1 MTSLP
6 DGRRPAVTWIVIG
19 MVAVLAVVAT
29 LLTINLLSR
38 LPTGTG
44 PTATESLV
52 ASATSGPSA
61 TPLFLSSASSTA
73 SASPTPDEHT
83 APAWAATGG
92 MIEARAGQ
100 TATLLPD
107 GTVLVAG
114 GSSII
119 SSIGSLLAS
128 AELYD
133 PSSGSWTATRSMIEA
148 RAGHTATL
156 LPDGRVLVAGGGIIS
171 SIGSL
176 LASAE
181 LYDPSSG
188 SWTRADGM
196 IEARDGHTATLL
208 PNGQVIVAG
217 GYGSIGS
224 LLASAE
230 LYNPSSGSWTAT
242 GSMIEAPYGHT
253 ATLLPNGAVLAAGGC
268 CDDPS
273 TGHQLAP
280 TELYDPESGSWTAT
294 GNMHEGRAAHTAAL
308 LADGTVLVAGGS
320 LQGTA
325 VPSASAEL
333 YDPGSGTWTAT
344 AGMFEARTGHTATLL
359 PNGKV
364 LVTGGYGGSRSSGT
378 LASAELYDPG
388 NGI

>member
-188 SWTRADGM
+188 SWT
-196 IEARDGHTATLL
+196 
-208 PNGQVIVAG
+208 
-217 GYGSIGS
+217 
-224 LLASAE
+224 
-230 LYNPSSGSWTAT
+230 AT

-333 YDPGSGTWTAT
+333 YDPGSGTWTAI